1 MRLHCCALVL
11 AVLLFLAMCCLL
23 TAVVSQQSLLWST
36 GSGWWASVVVA
47 HQLSSCGPRAY
58 LLCGMWGLPGPGVEL
73 VSPTLAGESPTFSTP
88 GKPCVFCLTGF
99 EWVIF
104 TPLLQGE
111 EGHCL
116 IITTWRLKS
125 RVPIWLLLTPEG
137 LGLLLLLGRPSHGSP
152 LTLQGMGKSLMTGL
166 WEWAPYLASPTYPS
180 VGCLVTVSW
189 GWKSRLPSWLL
200 LVWMWVAP
208 QFFSGH
214 LAGTECLFSVCV
226 CVCRLP
232 LFWFFG

>member
-1 MRLHCCALVL
+1 
-11 AVLLFLAMCCLL
+11 MC
-23 TAVVSQQSLLWST
+23 
-36 GSGWWASVVVA
+36 
-47 HQLSSCGPRAY
+47 
-58 LLCGMWGLPGPGVEL
+58 GLPAPGVEL
-73 VSPTLAGESPTFSTP
+73 VSPTLAGKSPTSSLP

-116 IITTWRLKS
+116 TITTWRLKS
-125 RVPIWLLLTPEG
+125 RVPIWPLLTPEG
-137 LGLLLLLGRPSHGSP
+137 LGLLLLLGRPPHWSP

-166 WEWAPYLASPTYPS
+166 WELASLPYPS

-189 GWKSRLPSWLL
+189 SWKSRFPSWPL
-200 LVWMWVAP
+200 LVWVWVAP

-214 LAGTECLFSVCV
+214 LAGTECLFFIFIF
-226 CVCRLP
+226 L
-232 LFWFFG
+232 